1 MTEIL
6 ITSSVLILVLLAL
19 RKAFQNSLSRRVQYA
34 LWALVLLRLLVP
46 VSLPAV
52 DFSVLTAAQTV
63 EQTVTRNID
72 ARPVYVPVARAPLAD
87 HPTAPDLAPER
98 AEITEG
104 ESVWVAR
111 TDDTAVQYKRVSA
124 RCCCNSGWRGGP
136 SRGCIC
142 WPSTPFSG

>member
-72 ARPVYVPVARAPLAD
+72 ARPVYVPVARALW
-87 HPTAPDLAPER
+87 PTTQPPPTWPQSGRRSPRGNRCGWPGRMIPPFSTSGCLP
-98 AEITEG
+98 G
-104 ESVWVAR
+104 W
-111 TDDTAVQYKRVSA
+111 
-124 RCCCNSGWRGGP
+124 CCCMFGWREGP

-142 WPSTPFSG
+142 